1 MCGEKMNKSNNE
13 KKTIVAGVDILPGY
27 SPSSSNKQP
36 HYALV
41 FLKDGEVIDSYDDV
55 SFARLIRL
63 LWEYKPDIL
72 AIDNVFELKETVSE
86 LSKLLSLFPPNTK
99 IVQVTGWGPEAVNIK
114 TVARNLGIEVHGKL
128 SPQKT
133 AYLAAMIAW
142 KGGGATL
149 RLLEEKTKI
158 IVTKGRSV
166 SHGGMSYNRF
176 MRSIR
181 AAILATTKEIKR
193 ILDKNKFD
201 YDVTFKKSMGGLER
215 SVFIVYA
222 PREKLYG
229 LIRPVKNKSVRVIIR
244 PIYREKIVLETP
256 RKKTGKSRGI
266 IIGLDPGI
274 YTGVAAID
282 LDGTPLMTF
291 SSKNLDRADILG
303 MVSGL
308 GRVVMVATDVSK
320 PPANVKKLAA
330 TLNVQLYVPDR
341 DLSTEEKQEIV
352 RDIKAKYPWIEID
365 DTHERDALAAAYK
378 AYLTI
383 RDKMIQAE
391 AKASEMTF
399 PINVDRV
406 KIMVAMGASIAE
418 AIEHE
423 IEKTVSMVKEEVRT
437 PRKERRKTSM
447 VNEKELMDKI
457 ENLTKKIKVLEAEKR
472 RLIEQLDLYRKRV
485 EELELEL
492 RTIKTTHSGS
502 EELARRI
509 YLLEQENRDLSAR
522 LKKALDELSRV
533 KNERDRIVELA
544 KKIVH
549 GKYLNVLS
557 SDVFTPSLISMVRNN
572 GYPPII
578 YIRNPG
584 SLLVEHALLLKQERI
599 GLLIEKPHHIY
610 DEIPVLDLS
619 RYDHVFLGDELFV
632 EPRII
637 DDLERAWEE
646 IRRKEEEDKF
656 VRLVKLIED
665 YKRER
670 MKRLGLKKEPSLWE
684 FDNK

>member
-1 MCGEKMNKSNNE
+1 MCGEKMNKSNDQRN
-13 KKTIVAGVDILPGY
+13 IVIAGVDILPGY

-36 HYALV
+36 HYAMV
-41 FLKDGEVIDSYDDV
+41 FLRNGEVIDSYEDV
-55 SFARLIRL
+55 SFARMIRL

-72 AIDNVFELKETVSE
+72 AIDNVFELKETVSG
-86 LSKLLSLFPPNTK
+86 LSKLLTLFPPNTR

-128 SPQKT
+128 SPLKT

-181 AAILATTKEIKR
+181 ASILATTKEIKR
-193 ILDKNKFD
+193 ILDKNKLD

-215 SVFIVYA
+215 SVFVVYA

-229 LIRPVKNKSVRVIIR
+229 LIKPIKNKSVRVIIK

-256 RKKTGKSRGI
+256 HKKPGKSRGI

-274 YTGVAAID
+274 YTGVAVID
-282 LDGTPLMTF
+282 LDGTPLLTF

-352 RDIKAKYPWIEID
+352 RDIKARYPWIEID

-399 PINVDRV
+399 PINIDRV

-423 IEKTVSMVKEEVRT
+423 IEKAVAMVKEEVET
-437 PRKERRKTSM
+437 PRKKPKRTPSFS
-447 VNEKELMDKI
+447 EKELMDKI
-457 ENLTKKIKVLEAEKR
+457 DDLSRKIKVLEAEKR
-472 RLIEQLDLYRKRV
+472 RLLDQLEQYKRRV

-492 RTIKTTHSGS
+492 KTLKLSRS
-502 EELARRI
+502 DNDELARRI
-509 YLLEQENRDLSAR
+509 YMLEQENRDLSQR
-522 LKKALDELSRV
+522 LKKALEELHRTKEEK
-533 KNERDRIVELA
+533 KNLVEVV
-544 KKIVH
+544 KKIVR
-549 GKYLNVLS
+549 GNYVSVLS
-557 SDVFTPSLISMVRNN
+557 TEIFSPSLISLVRNRD
-572 GYPPII
+572 YPPVIHV
-578 YIRNPG
+578 RNPG
-584 SLLVEHALLLKQERI
+584 TLLAEHILLLKQERI
-599 GLLIEKPHHIY
+599 GLLVEEPMGI
-610 DEIPVLDLS
+610 DDIPVLDLNN
-619 RYDHVFLGDELFV
+619 YDHVFLEDELFV
-632 EPRII
+632 ESRVIG
-637 DDLERAWEE
+637 DLENAWEE
-646 IRRKEEEDKF
+646 IRRREEEEKF
-656 VRLVKLIED
+656 VKIVRLIEE
-665 YKRER
+665 YKKER

-684 FDNK
+684 FDKY